1 MASSSEAGRRSAL
14 CDSSAALP
22 SNSSFPVDYEEAAAE
37 ATEEVQVD
45 AGPADSVAEAYGR
58 VFQWEHDAFHANAPP
73 AVLLPDTS
81 LLRNQSLDDRVMTL
95 VDDLA
100 STMHRVQLLE
110 QELSDRRSFVLELHG
125 SLLDIIDQDVF
136 DAIADLHVRLHVLE
150 KTADNTDL
158 VDPRTLIQEDVN
170 HLRDSLGLMADSQ
183 ASGTDLGTFAIR
195 LQRHGETWQLQEWG
209 RASQDFEAAKEL
221 LNEWKVLQ
229 LFRHEEAF
237 VPSKIQGQAAAS
249 MAAALMAA
257 SVAAGPAQAESPKLS
272 FFGLGGGGS
281 DDSVSDVY
289 NQNDN
294 PVNPY
299 SQFSEVGSES
309 VYKALTA
316 AFERFDKTAFY
327 IKTKQSQQLTS
338 NLQEAAGFKQDMVYF
353 SGAEG
358 SDAYNKARAFSQ
370 KISTV
375 GVDGRNKEWGRAS
388 QDFEAAKGVA
398 MEDRPSHHLTI
409 STYQRFSWADLL
421 EKALPA
427 ALEAAAAQEPR
438 YRRGLPLRC
447 LGELGVQYRPKPG
460 VPANAERQACI
471 KEFRSLL
478 AGLADHAPAAADAAG
493 DFLAAQ
499 FVGRRLPPAATH
511 KGPAPSAGVPV
522 EVRWAEPMAVRV
534 VVECSP
540 GREPEVQIYHALEN
554 SADKHM
560 TPGVEPSPACIVL
573 EGQQWLPSLQA
584 LNTASLGAW
593 ISDTA
598 LDPELTQGL
607 WEHGLLETRLA
618 ETSALRSP
626 TAPRKRKAAGAV
638 VGRPGHRLFLLR
650 RAKRHRQTDS
660 YQGLDVPKLPEA
672 EGLDAPTL
680 REAEAFLAN
689 YKLASAW
696 LRRAQLRE
704 KLLEGGVVRIPKIL
718 PDSVAQLALKTLQEM
733 PRESWNLTQADRDA
747 SRNNVAHRFS
757 SRRFGSETLT
767 HLFRVLG
774 ELLPGS
780 AVLGLQKADSW
791 SPSRNVPDRG
801 RYLHGDHIERHD
813 DRQYTDVRMED
824 GSTVLCSRTVAVIW
838 YLTPDWRKEWGGA
851 FHDLETGEEILPEF
865 NTLVAFHVP
874 RFHAAL
880 GKTQFRDHP
889 AMAACRSYAGEDGRA
904 PLFVFYET
912 LPNGSHPASQATVT

>member
-1 MASSSEAGRRSAL
+1 MARTSAL
-14 CDSSAALP
+14 SKALL
-22 SNSSFPVDYEEAAAE
+22 
-37 ATEEVQVD
+37 
-45 AGPADSVAEAYGR
+45 
-58 VFQWEHDAFHANAPP
+58 
-73 AVLLPDTS
+73 AVGAVS
-81 LLRNQSLDDRVMTL
+81 
-95 VDDLA
+95 
-100 STMHRVQLLE
+100 
-110 QELSDRRSFVLELHG
+110 
-125 SLLDIIDQDVF
+125 
-136 DAIADLHVRLHVLE
+136 
-150 KTADNTDL
+150 
-158 VDPRTLIQEDVN
+158 
-170 HLRDSLGLMADSQ
+170 
-183 ASGTDLGTFAIR
+183 
-195 LQRHGETWQLQEWG
+195 
-209 RASQDFEAAKEL
+209 
-221 LNEWKVLQ
+221 VLQ
-229 LFRHEEAF
+229 LLRHEEAF

-272 FFGLGGGGS
+272 FFGLGGG
-281 DDSVSDVY
+281 VQSDVY

-294 PVNPY
+294 PINPY
-299 SQFSEVGSES
+299 SQFSEVGSDS
-309 VYKALTA
+309 VYKARTDQEVARRKKALTA

-338 NLQEAAGFKQDMVYF
+338 NLQEAAGFKQDGGHACMDGYLEDMVYF
-353 SGAEG
+353 SGPEG

-388 QDFEAAKGVA
+388 QDFEAAKELLSEWKAMGVA
-398 MEDRPSHHLTI
+398 MEDQPSHHLTI

-438 YRRGLPLRC
+438 YRRGLPLCC
-447 LGELGVQYRPKPG
+447 LGELGTQYRPKPG
-460 VPANAERQACI
+460 VPANAGRQACL

-499 FVGRRLPPAATH
+499 FVGRRLPPAATQ
-511 KGPAPSAGVPV
+511 KGPDPSAGAAV

-534 VVECSP
+534 VVESSP
-540 GREPEVQIYHALEN
+540 GGEPEVQIYHALEN
-554 SADKHM
+554 SAEKHM

-593 ISDTA
+593 ISDSA
-598 LDPELTQGL
+598 LDPELLQGL

-618 ETSALRSP
+618 ETLAAQST

-650 RAKRHRQTDS
+650 RAKRHRQSDS
-660 YQGLDVPKLPEA
+660 YKVGTKRTFLVDHGKGLVVPKLPEA
-672 EGLDAPTL
+672 EGLDGPTL

-696 LRRAQLRE
+696 LRRVQLRE
-704 KLLEGGVVRIPKIL
+704 KLREGGVVRIPKIL

-733 PRESWNLTQADRDA
+733 PHESWNLTQANRDA

-774 ELLPGS
+774 ELLPGELNSFS
-780 AVLGLQKADSW
+780 A
-791 SPSRNVPDRG
+791 G
-801 RYLHGDHIERHD
+801 RYLQGDHIERHD

-865 NTLVAFHVP
+865 NTLVAFNVP
-874 RFHAAL
+874 RFHAVRLL
-880 GKTQFRDHP
+880 G
-889 AMAACRSYAGEDGRA
+889 
-904 PLFVFYET
+904 
-912 LPNGSHPASQATVT
+912 VTAWHWI

>member
-1 MASSSEAGRRSAL
+1 VVHPQRFSTQVAELLKRLEAHFGCLWGANSFRTPPGSMGFKAHHDEVEVFMLQLEGAKRWRLHRCPKGPLPRSYCWDYKEEELGPPLMELVLEAGDL
-14 CDSSAALP
+14 LYLP
-22 SNSSFPVDYEEAAAE
+22 
-37 ATEEVQVD
+37 
-45 AGPADSVAEAYGR
+45 R
-58 VFQWEHDAFHANAPP
+58 
-73 AVLLPDTS
+73 
-81 LLRNQSLDDRVMTL
+81 
-95 VDDLA
+95 
-100 STMHRVQLLE
+100 
-110 QELSDRRSFVLELHG
+110 
-125 SLLDIIDQDVF
+125 
-136 DAIADLHVRLHVLE
+136 
-150 KTADNTDL
+150 
-158 VDPRTLIQEDVN
+158 
-170 HLRDSLGLMADSQ
+170 
-183 ASGTDLGTFAIR
+183 GTV
-195 LQRHGETWQLQEWG
+195 H
-209 RASQDFEAAKEL
+209 
-221 LNEWKVLQ
+221 
-229 LFRHEEAF
+229 
-237 VPSKIQGQAAAS
+237 
-249 MAAALMAA
+249 
-257 SVAAGPAQAESPKLS
+257 
-272 FFGLGGGGS
+272 
-281 DDSVSDVY
+281 
-289 NQNDN
+289 
-294 PVNPY
+294 
-299 SQFSEVGSES
+299 
-309 VYKALTA
+309 
-316 AFERFDKTAFY
+316 
-327 IKTKQSQQLTS
+327 
-338 NLQEAAGFKQDMVYF
+338 
-353 SGAEG
+353 
-358 SDAYNKARAFSQ
+358 
-370 KISTV
+370 
-375 GVDGRNKEWGRAS
+375 
-388 QDFEAAKGVA
+388 KGVA

-478 AGLADHAPAAADAAG
+478 AGLADHAG

-774 ELLPGS
+774 ELLPGELNSFS
-780 AVLGLQKADSW
+780 A
-791 SPSRNVPDRG
+791 G

-851 FHDLETGEEILPEF
+851 FHDLETGEEAVGTISCMMLREFSSMTGETVSTQAMAPRSRATQRYTAYSVALAYVVKLVGPVLVGRQAYVQFAFLMKVMVALSVILGAISAIFILPNLTELAGYYSQQACEF
-865 NTLVAFHVP
+865 ANTRECLGIYAGLFSSGLGKYDSTIFDTFRAFGFTVFATCIFSVAKAGLYACQDFRFMAKASTLVFLVIFLPVLLVA
-874 RFHAAL
+874 RFFFVSATAL
-880 GKTQFRDHP
+880 YVASVLPSWILTLVFLWRLQRNCQKMMQ
-889 AMAACRSYAGEDGRA
+889 RSSLPGRHE
-904 PLFVFYET
+904 VSM
-912 LPNGSHPASQATVT
+912 GQI